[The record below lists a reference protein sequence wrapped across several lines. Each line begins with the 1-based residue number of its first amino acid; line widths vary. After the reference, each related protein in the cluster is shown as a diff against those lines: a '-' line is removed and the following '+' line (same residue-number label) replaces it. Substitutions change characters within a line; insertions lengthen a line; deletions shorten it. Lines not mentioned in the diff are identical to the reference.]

1 MINSHNGNQWDA
13 QSVGS
18 QQEEMQQALGA
29 MVGNFTVSVN
39 QEAAF
44 LDEIEA
50 EAEENGNFG
59 KMERADEWS
68 VKEVCHWLNK
78 IHLDKYIGNFRNQI
92 IDGSILLRDLD
103 EAMLIKELGIKRLH
117 VKKVLREIAKLKA
130 KCPKI
135 KKENN
140 DNRDDLIQS
149 LRVEIEELRSKNK
162 RLWQELDNCRHRY
175 GHVTSNSINSMYS
188 SKGDS
193 TKSKF

>member
-1 MINSHNGNQWDA
+1 MG
-13 QSVGS
+13 
-18 QQEEMQQALGA
+18 MTQALGA
-29 MVGNFTVSVN
+29 MVGNFQVSVN

-50 EAEENGNFG
+50 EAEENGNFA
-59 KMERADEWS
+59 KPERADEWS

-78 IHLDKYIGNFRNQI
+78 IHLDKYIGSFRNQI

-103 EAMLIKELGIKRLH
+103 EAMLQNELGIKRLH

-140 DNRDDLIQS
+140 DNRDELIQT
-149 LRVEIEELRSKNK
+149 LRLEIEELRSKNK

-188 SKGDS
+188 SKGDG
-193 TKSKF
+193 KSKY